1 MTYRQELAAAHARIA
16 QLEADAVGHVRGETE
31 PTAKKA
37 SVAPNAARGWWWP
50 WPFFVFSAVVLTYAF
65 RFGMTLPAALS
76 VGELVPLERGNLALR
91 DRRLD
96 VHGDQEARSVERARH
111 HRLSVRG

>member
-76 VGELVPLERGNLALR
+76 VGELVPLERGNLLCAIVASMFMVIKKLG
-91 DRRLD
+91 
-96 VHGDQEARSVERARH
+96 VSNARGTTA
-111 HRLSVRG
+111 